1 MITQIV
7 KFDIKPEQIE
17 TFKAALVVDKQGAE
31 NEKGCLELRL
41 FQDKNQAGV
50 FFAYERFQDQ
60 AALDQHAEQSY
71 VKNVLGM
78 LESASK
84 AAPTVMVL
92 NDTAPAPLHESNPKI
107 VHKAD
112 DVFSVFF
119 IFDAKPE
126 YRQQLLTRFESHV
139 ENTRQ
144 EQGNLV
150 FDLYTI
156 DGKDDTL
163 VIYEHWRK
171 ESDLWDIHFNQ
182 PYAVETSALL
192 NEAVVGD
199 LKQYMSFV
207 EEF

>member
-60 AALDQHAEQSY
+60 AALDYHAEQSY

-92 NDTAPAPLHESNPKI
+92 NNTAPTPLHESNTKK
-107 VHKAD
+107 VHEAD

-119 IFDAKPE
+119 IFDIKPA

-182 PYAVETSALL
+182 PYAIETGALL

>member
-31 NEKGCLELRL
+31 SEQGCLELRL

-60 AALDQHAEQSY
+60 AALDYHAEQSY

-92 NDTAPAPLHESNPKI
+92 NNTAPTPLHESNTKK
-107 VHKAD
+107 VHEAD

-119 IFDAKPE
+119 IFDIKPA

-182 PYAVETSALL
+182 PYAIETGALL

>member
-7 KFDIKPEQIE
+7 KFDIKPEKIE

-31 NEKGCLELRL
+31 NEQGCLELRL

-50 FFAYERFQDQ
+50 FFAYERFQNQ
-60 AALDQHAEQSY
+60 AALDHHAEQSY

-84 AAPTVMVL
+84 TAPTVMVL
-92 NDTAPAPLHESNPKI
+92 NDTAPAALHENNTKR
-107 VHKAD
+107 VHEVD

-119 IFDAKPE
+119 IFDIKPA
-126 YRQQLLTRFESHV
+126 YRQQLLTRFESHI

-156 DGKDDTL
+156 DGQDDKF
-163 VIYEHWRK
+163 VVYEHWRK

-182 PYAVETSALL
+182 PYAVETGALL
-192 NEAVVGD
+192 NEAIVGD

>member
-7 KFDIKPEQIE
+7 KFDIKPEQID

-31 NEKGCLELRL
+31 SEQGCLELRL

-60 AALDQHAEQSY
+60 AALDYHAEQSY

-92 NDTAPAPLHESNPKI
+92 NDTAPTPLHESNTKK
-107 VHKAD
+107 VHEAD

-119 IFDAKPE
+119 IFDIKPA

-171 ESDLWDIHFNQ
+171 EPDLWDIHFNQ
-182 PYAVETSALL
+182 PYAVETGALL

-199 LKQYMSFV
+199 LKQYMNFV

>member
-31 NEKGCLELRL
+31 SEQGCLELRL

-60 AALDQHAEQSY
+60 AALDYHAEQSY

-78 LESASK
+78 LESASQ

-92 NDTAPAPLHESNPKI
+92 NNTAPTPLHESNTKK
-107 VHKAD
+107 VHEAD

-119 IFDAKPE
+119 IFDIKPA

-182 PYAVETSALL
+182 PYAIETGALL

>member
-60 AALDQHAEQSY
+60 AALDYHAEQSY

-92 NDTAPAPLHESNPKI
+92 NDTAPTPLHESNTKK
-107 VHKAD
+107 VHEAD

-119 IFDAKPE
+119 IFDIKPA

-163 VIYEHWRK
+163 VIYEHWRN

-182 PYAVETSALL
+182 PYAVETGALL

>member
-60 AALDQHAEQSY
+60 AALDYHAEQSY

-92 NDTAPAPLHESNPKI
+92 NDTAPTPLHESNTKK
-107 VHKAD
+107 VHEAD

-119 IFDAKPE
+119 IFDIKPA

-182 PYAVETSALL
+182 PYAVETGALL

>member
-7 KFDIKPEQIE
+7 KFDIKPEQVD
-17 TFKAALVVDKQGAE
+17 TFKAALIVDKQGAS

-60 AALDQHAEQSY
+60 AALDQHAEQTY

-84 AAPTVMVL
+84 APPQVMVL
-92 NDTAPAPLHESNPKI
+92 NNTTPEPLHENNPKI
-107 VHKAD
+107 VHKD
-112 DVFSVFF
+112 DNVFSVFF
-119 IFDAKPE
+119 IFDTKPE
-126 YRQQLLTRFESHV
+126 YRQQVLDRFSNHI
-139 ENTRQ
+139 NNARL

-156 DGKDDTL
+156 DGQDDKF
-163 VIYEHWRK
+163 VVYEHWRN

-182 PYAVETSALL
+182 PYAVETGALL

>member
-31 NEKGCLELRL
+31 SEQGCLELRL

-60 AALDQHAEQSY
+60 AALDYHAEQSY

-92 NDTAPAPLHESNPKI
+92 NNTAPTPLHESNTKK
-107 VHKAD
+107 VHEAD

-119 IFDAKPE
+119 IFDIKPA

-182 PYAVETSALL
+182 PYACLLYTSDAAD
-192 NEAVVGD
+192 E
-199 LKQYMSFV
+199 
-207 EEF
+207 

>member
-31 NEKGCLELRL
+31 SEQGCLELRL

-60 AALDQHAEQSY
+60 AALDYHAEQSY

-92 NDTAPAPLHESNPKI
+92 NNTAPTPLHESNTKK
-107 VHKAD
+107 VHEAD

-119 IFDAKPE
+119 IFDIKPA

-182 PYAVETSALL
+182 PYAVETGALL

>member
-31 NEKGCLELRL
+31 SEQGCLELRL

-60 AALDQHAEQSY
+60 AALDYHAEQSY

-92 NDTAPAPLHESNPKI
+92 NNTAPTPLHESNTKK
-107 VHKAD
+107 VHEAD

-119 IFDAKPE
+119 IFDIKPA

-171 ESDLWDIHFNQ
+171 ESDLWDIHL
-182 PYAVETSALL
+182 SLIHI
-192 NEAVVGD
+192 
-199 LKQYMSFV
+199 
-207 EEF
+207 

>member
-31 NEKGCLELRL
+31 SEQGCLELRL

-60 AALDQHAEQSY
+60 AALDYHAEQSY

-92 NDTAPAPLHESNPKI
+92 NNTAPTPLHESNTKK
-107 VHKAD
+107 VHEAD

-119 IFDAKPE
+119 IFDIKPA

-163 VIYEHWRK
+163 VIYEHWRN

-182 PYAVETSALL
+182 PYAVETGALL

>member
-7 KFDIKPEQIE
+7 KFDIKPEQID

-31 NEKGCLELRL
+31 SEQGCLELRL

-60 AALDQHAEQSY
+60 AALDYHAEQSY

-92 NDTAPAPLHESNPKI
+92 NDTAPTPLHESNTKK
-107 VHKAD
+107 VHEAD

-119 IFDAKPE
+119 IFDIKPA

-171 ESDLWDIHFNQ
+171 EPDLWDIHFNQ
-182 PYAVETSALL
+182 PYAIETGALL

-199 LKQYMSFV
+199 LKQYMNFV